1 VSRKKLEYMFRATPG
16 ASAIRPIVEL
26 YNALQEEYRCLPH
39 RSLHFTTLAHLPAKI
54 HPDKNIEHRKKID
67 GTPFQEGDIIKII
80 ALASGDY
87 SKYFQFTY
95 IFPKLFHF

>member
-1 VSRKKLEYMFRATPG
+1 MLFKKSIVVSLIALFTSRPWLIFRQKSTP
-16 ASAIRPIVEL
+16 I
-26 YNALQEEYRCLPH
+26 
-39 RSLHFTTLAHLPAKI
+39 
-54 HPDKNIEHRKKID
+54 KNIEHRKKID

-80 ALASGDY
+80 ALASVDY